1 VFISELWVTLRGGLF
16 VQHMQDGGE
25 QWSGSEEQL
34 DVMKYVRILLWR
46 SPMVLAI
53 TAVVAG
59 LMALQASTRPKVFK
73 ADTDLLIQS
82 RVADDIGSQ
91 LSNPQGRAGDPIQT
105 DISMLGSRPI
115 RAAVDKK
122 FKSKTTFTAVALSG
136 TSVIRITVFDADP
149 VRAAGIANEYART
162 FMDFRRQQA
171 VGDLNAVNDQ
181 LVTSISGLQDQI
193 RDVESKLITAETA
206 NIATL
211 ESTRS
216 ALLDQLRLFLS
227 RQNSI
232 KLDASLKTGG
242 AQVVN
247 PAEVPLS
254 PTTSGWLRSLLLGL
268 FVGGFLGCAAA
279 LALELLNDRV
289 SDRRTV
295 DRLRSDLPLL
305 AMVPRVRLARG
316 ELLHELMALKDPTAP
331 VVESYRALRTSV
343 QFLGLDR
350 AIRIVQFT
358 SADQGEGKST
368 TVANLAAVAAAA
380 GQRVLVICCDLRRPR
395 LHTIFGLAN
404 DVGLTSVLLGS
415 VSPEEAIREVWNSG
429 EGSELHLLSA
439 GIRPPNPSEL
449 LGSQR
454 MKDFLDSQLERFDLI
469 LLDTP
474 PCLPVTDPVVV
485 AGLAD
490 TTILV
495 MRTRVSKGR
504 HVRRALEVLY
514 QAGALLGGVVVIG
527 LSPAGSYGYGKRYG
541 EKYRY
546 ESKHSAGAKR
556 SAGGLGVPLV
566 LRRIFRRDSAAAGAS
581 SASMA
586 VASVEELF
594 VPAVGPVSP
603 ADPGAVVFPDG
614 VVVGSP
620 FAQDRAFENSAL
632 FVGVDQLSPNR
643 GAIAGIQTEVPA
655 LVGASVAQ
663 DSATTEIPAGDE
675 VSAANLSEV
684 EALEVGPSDGDVL
697 DEGALAATD
706 DDDLDANQ
714 HDGVNTS
721 DWDDDETDGEPGGGS
736 SSGAASRG
744 QRPTPAD
751 KRGVRNRRKHRSVR
765 LEKLAKSVDVSAASA
780 TLVFPE
786 NPLPKGEESLGAQ
799 SLWSAAP
806 IPGSLVTNALLDPLA
821 AVNQV
826 VKRLPSMEPLRPL
839 GW

>member
-1 VFISELWVTLRGGLF
+1 LV
-16 VQHMQDGGE
+16 VQQIQDGGE
-25 QWSGSEEQL
+25 QWSSGEEQL

-46 SPMVLAI
+46 APMVLAI

-59 LMALQASTRPKVFK
+59 LMAFQASTRPKVFK

-91 LSNPQGRAGDPIQT
+91 LSNPQGRTGDPIQT

-122 FKSKTTFTAVALSG
+122 FKSKTAFTAVALSG
-136 TSVIRITVFDADP
+136 TSVIRITVVDADP
-149 VRAAGIANEYART
+149 VRAADIANEYART
-162 FMDFRRQQA
+162 FIDFRRQQA
-171 VGDLNAVNDQ
+171 VGDLNAVNEQ
-181 LVTSISGLQDQI
+181 LVASISALRDQI
-193 RDVESKLITAETA
+193 RDVESELITSEPAA
-206 NIATL
+206 VATL

-247 PAEVPLS
+247 PAEVPDA

-289 SDRRTV
+289 SDRATV

-404 DVGLTSVLLGS
+404 DVGLTSVLLGT
-415 VSPEEAIREVWNSG
+415 VRPEEAIREVWNSG

-454 MKDFLDSQLERFDLI
+454 MKDFLDAQLERFDLI

-495 MRTRVSKGR
+495 MRTRFSKGR

-556 SAGGLGVPLV
+556 PMGGVGVPLV
-566 LRRIFRRDSAAAGAS
+566 LRRIFRRDPAVAGAVSAAALT
-581 SASMA
+581 
-586 VASVEELF
+586 VEELF
-594 VPAVGPVSP
+594 LPAVGPVSP
-603 ADPGAVVFPDG
+603 TDRSLFLVSDAVVI
-614 VVVGSP
+614 GSP
-620 FAQDRAFENSAL
+620 FAQDHAVSNSAIS
-632 FVGVDQLSPNR
+632 VDMAES
-643 GAIAGIQTEVPA
+643 IQNA
-655 LVGASVAQ
+655 
-663 DSATTEIPAGDE
+663 
-675 VSAANLSEV
+675 
-684 EALEVGPSDGDVL
+684 PSDVL
-697 DEGALAATD
+697 KEVMVERGVSDEGAD
-706 DDDLDANQ
+706 S
-714 HDGVNTS
+714 DGTVS
-721 DWDDDETDGEPGGGS
+721 DGTVSDGTVSRTIDDERAEGERERAGENLESPDGSDAPDAPDNAHDDEPN
-736 SSGAASRG
+736 SGAVSRG
-744 QRPTPAD
+744 RRPTPAGN
-751 KRGVRNRRKHRSVR
+751 RGVRNRRKHRSVR
-765 LEKLAKSVDVSAASA
+765 LEKLVKSPEASA
-780 TLVFPE
+780 GSPTVVVDEGLLPE
-786 NPLPKGEESLGAQ
+786 AGSHVGPLGAK

-806 IPGSLVTNALLDPLA
+806 VPGSLVATALLDPLVA
-821 AVNQV
+821 ANHLVQ
-826 VKRLPSMEPLRPL
+826 RLPSIEPLRPL

>member
-1 VFISELWVTLRGGLF
+1 

-46 SPMVLAI
+46 APMVLAI

-91 LSNPQGRAGDPIQT
+91 LSNPQGRTGDPIQT

-136 TSVIRITVFDADP
+136 TSVIRITVLDADP

-395 LHTIFGLAN
+395 LHT
-404 DVGLTSVLLGS
+404 
-415 VSPEEAIREVWNSG
+415 PEEAIREVWNSG

-581 SASMA
+581 SASVA

-603 ADPGAVVFPDG
+603 AANGVLVVPDA

-620 FAQDRAFENSAL
+620 NQGRAFENSAL
-632 FVGVDQLSPNR
+632 SVGVDKASPI
-643 GAIAGIQTEVPA
+643 GSAVAGIQTEVPA

-675 VSAANLSEV
+675 LSAANRSEV
-684 EALEVGPSDGDVL
+684 GALEVGLSVGDVL
-697 DEGALAATD
+697 DEGAPAATD

-714 HDGVNTS
+714 HDH
-721 DWDDDETDGEPGGGS
+721 DETDDEPGGGTNA
-736 SSGAASRG
+736 GASSRG
-744 QRPTPAD
+744 QRPTPAG
-751 KRGVRNRRKHRSVR
+751 KRGGRNRRKHRSVR
-765 LEKLAKSVDVSAASA
+765 LEKLAKSPDGSTVSA
-780 TLVFPE
+780 TLADAE
-786 NPLPKGEESLGAQ
+786 IPLPEGEESLGAK